1 MKQPLLEVDGLS
13 KWFPFGRGFLSR
25 RRGAVQ
31 AVSDVSFTVPA
42 GTTFGIVG
50 ESGCGKSTLGRA
62 ILRLIEPSAGRILL
76 NGKDV
81 TKASRREWLSLRRNM
96 QMIFQDSYASMNPRM
111 RVGSIIQE
119 PLNIHRIGSDGERKE
134 RVEFLLKTVGLQP
147 DSLGKY
153 PHEFSGGQ
161 RQRIDIARAL
171 ALNPNLIVCD
181 EPVSA
186 LDVSIQSQ
194 VINLL
199 NDLQERFS
207 LTYIFIS
214 HDLSVIRYIS
224 NRVAVMYLGKIV
236 ELAGKNDLFSN
247 PLHPYSR
254 ALLSAV
260 PHPDPDK
267 VRKRTILEG
276 DVPSPV
282 NPPSGCYFRTRCP
295 QVMPVCR
302 EISPELAE
310 TAPGHQTACHLI
322 GSRKNC

>member
-13 KWFPFGRGFLSR
+13 KWFPLGRGFFNR
-25 RRGAVQ
+25 RKGAVQ
-31 AVSDVSFTVPA
+31 AVSDVSFAVSA

-62 ILRLIEPSAGRILL
+62 ILRLIESSAGRILFD
-76 NGKDV
+76 GKDV
-81 TKASRREWLSLRRNM
+81 TKASRKEWLSLRRNM

-119 PLNIHRIGSDGERKE
+119 PLNIHRIGSDRERKE

-171 ALNPNLIVCD
+171 VLNPKLIVCD

-199 NDLQERFS
+199 NDLQEQFS

-214 HDLSVIRYIS
+214 HDLSIIRYIS
-224 NRVAVMYLGKIV
+224 SRVAVMYLGKIV
-236 ELAGKNDLFSN
+236 EIAGKEDLFSN
-247 PLHPYSR
+247 PLHPYSQ

-260 PHPDPDK
+260 LLPDPDK
-267 VRKRTILEG
+267 VRKRIILEG

-282 NPPSGCYFRTRCP
+282 DPPSGCYFRTRCP

-302 EISPELAE
+302 EISPELTEA
-310 TAPGHQTACHLI
+310 APGHQAACHLI
-322 GSRKNC
+322 GRQASC